1 MPFLGVYTLLFTLI
15 SYWAIG
21 LHPGGRA
28 FFRFLAFWYLATP
41 AAESQMLVV
50 AALMPMFVAA
60 LAIGAFV
67 NRFWMSV
74 GGYFIKARSLPGF
87 WFYSFHYMDY
97 QHYAFELLTNTCAV
111 SGTDVLDNLHI
122 GGISYGAWA
131 GIVTGITVIYWIV
144 HHRPGAPSRNRLCTA
159 PSRTRP
165 HITLTP
171 PADSLATYTVVP
183 SGSPRAHSIL
193 NSAVLGPD
201 NRTHFHISSD
211 DAATVVEEASGRRRV
226 AVITWAGAHP
236 TLALD
241 GLGWPLRTSQ
251 WLYLSSDRACRTMIA
266 GGEQFSW
273 RPNGGFVELFPLANS
288 EASQPLARISLSLS
302 RSQGAGNLIT
312 LQLTPQ
318 ALQKRLLKATVV
330 SAVLLM
336 SGRRID

>member
-1 MPFLGVYTLLFTLI
+1 MKASPTWGTQPQP
-15 SYWAIG
+15 S
-21 LHPGGRA
+21 LHG
-28 FFRFLAFWYLATP
+28 
-41 AAESQMLVV
+41 
-50 AALMPMFVAA
+50 ALPYP
-60 LAIGAFV
+60 
-67 NRFWMSV
+67 SH
-74 GGYFIKARSLPGF
+74 LP
-87 WFYSFHYMDY
+87 
-97 QHYAFELLTNTCAV
+97 TR
-111 SGTDVLDNLHI
+111 
-122 GGISYGAWA
+122 
-131 GIVTGITVIYWIV
+131 ITII
-144 HHRPGAPSRNRLCTA
+144 
-159 PSRTRP
+159 
-165 HITLTP
+165 P
-171 PADSLATYTVVP
+171 PADSLVTYTVVS
-183 SGSPRAHSIL
+183 SGSPRSDSIL

-241 GLGWPLRTSQ
+241 DLGWPLRTSQ

-302 RSQGAGNLIT
+302 PSQGAGSLIT
-312 LQLTPQ
+312 LQLTPR

>member
-1 MPFLGVYTLLFTLI
+1 MNPFVQGW
-15 SYWAIG
+15 S
-21 LHPGGRA
+21 
-28 FFRFLAFWYLATP
+28 
-41 AAESQMLVV
+41 AA
-50 AALMPMFVAA
+50 
-60 LAIGAFV
+60 
-67 NRFWMSV
+67 
-74 GGYFIKARSLPGF
+74 
-87 WFYSFHYMDY
+87 
-97 QHYAFELLTNTCAV
+97 
-111 SGTDVLDNLHI
+111 HI
-122 GGISYGAWA
+122 GPHLQASPTWGTQPQPSLHGALP
-131 GIVTGITVIYWIV
+131 YP
-144 HHRPGAPSRNRLCTA
+144 HHRP
-159 PSRTRP
+159 TRIP
-165 HITLTP
+165 ITP
-171 PADSLATYTVVP
+171 PADSFATYTVVP

-273 RPNGGFVELFPLANS
+273 RPNGGFLFPLANS